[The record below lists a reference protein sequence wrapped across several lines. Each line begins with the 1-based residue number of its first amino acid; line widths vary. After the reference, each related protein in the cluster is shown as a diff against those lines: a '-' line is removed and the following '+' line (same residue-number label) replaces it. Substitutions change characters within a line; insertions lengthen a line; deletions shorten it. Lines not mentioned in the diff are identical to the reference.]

1 MDTDDL
7 KSQQQKPALKNLEEV
22 SIEALA
28 EYIAELEAEIAR
40 VREAIKGKKGAQSDA
55 DQFFKT

>member
-7 KSQQQKPALKNLEEV
+7 KPQQQKPGLKNLEEM

>member
-7 KSQQQKPALKNLEEV
+7 EPIVLEAKPKKLDIM

-28 EYIAELEAEIAR
+28 EYIAELEAEIERAR
-40 VREAIKGKKGAQSDA
+40 SEIALKNTARKGAESV
-55 DQFFKT
+55 FR